1 VGAVLHLASTQAS
14 AGNQASRNSRLAFT
28 HPTRSAAHAIAQAAF
43 KSVVK
48 PAASG
53 LLVAGLLAL
62 AGCGNNYRPVISA
75 ISPVGP
81 ATLSTKYA
89 VAISNPGPGLPG
101 LATFVDFSGDSVVIT
116 ANIGVNP
123 QYLILGSS
131 GSEGYSING
140 DGTLSSFAITPTLLT
155 SQVAQTTLP
164 QSPYMQTACPLTPTT
179 TGTTTTTST
188 APTNCL
194 ATSIFPQGTYTYVT
208 QPGQTPAVGEFS
220 GTPPAL
226 QQNISNIGANPV
238 FIAGAPLAP
247 RIYSI
252 STSAPISAG
261 CTTGFGSVAA
271 ISTLTNSVDS
281 THCVGINPVYG
292 VMTAAF
298 QRTFIMN
305 HGDGTAANPGSVTV
319 INSQQDTLDSGVTN
333 GTITDTLA
341 AGTAAVGPIWADMAP
356 TLNELLVVNQG
367 VSGSTGSVSVF
378 NIPLC
383 STSALP
389 TNPNC
394 NMTNPV
400 DATGFGMTLANIP
413 VGHNPIMIAALQ
425 DGSQAFV
432 INQGDSTVSVINL
445 TTLTVTA
452 TIPLPNTPNP
462 TFVAATT
469 GTPLGKVY
477 VTSTTSPT
485 MTIIRTD
492 TDTIDTTVDL
502 QGTGVQVRVTAP

>member
-1 VGAVLHLASTQAS
+1 LHLARTQAS
-14 AGNQASRNSRLAFT
+14 AGNQASRNARLAVT
-28 HPTRSAAHAIAQAAF
+28 HPIRPTAHAIAQAAI

-48 PAASG
+48 PIASG
-53 LLVAGLLAL
+53 VVVAGLLAL
-62 AGCGNNYRPVISA
+62 AGCGNNYRPVITA

-81 ATLSTKYA
+81 ASLPTKYA
-89 VAISNPGPGLPG
+89 VAISNPGPNLPG

-123 QYLILGSS
+123 QYLILGGS

-140 DGTLSSFAITPTLLT
+140 DGTLSSFAITPSLLS

-164 QSPYMQTACPLTPTT
+164 QSPYLQSACPLTPTT
-179 TGTTTTTST
+179 SGTPTSCL
-188 APTNCL
+188 PT
-194 ATSIFPQGTYTYVT
+194 SVFPQGTFTYLT
-208 QPGQTPAVGEFS
+208 QPGQTPQVGEFS

-238 FIAGAPLAP
+238 FIAGAPAAP

-252 STSAPISAG
+252 STGAPAGAG
-261 CTTGFGSVAA
+261 CATGLGSVAA
-271 ISTLTNSVDS
+271 INTATNSVDS
-281 THCVGINPVYG
+281 TLCVGTDPVYG

-305 HGDGTAANPGSVTV
+305 HGSNNITV
-319 INSQQDTLDSGVTN
+319 INSQQNTLDAGVPN
-333 GTITDTLA
+333 GIIADPN
-341 AGTAAVGPIWADMAP
+341 AVGPIWADQAP
-356 TLNELLVVNQG
+356 SLNELLVVNQG
-367 VSGSTGSVSVF
+367 NGTTPGSVSIFSV
-378 NIPLC
+378 PLC
-383 STSALP
+383 SISALA

-394 NMTNPV
+394 NLANPV
-400 DATGFGMTLANIP
+400 DAVGFGTLVANIP
-413 VGHNPIMIAALQ
+413 VGRNPVMIAALQ

-432 INQGDSTVSVINL
+432 INQGDSTVSAINL
-445 TTLTVTA
+445 TTDTVVA
-452 TIPLPNTPNP
+452 TIPIPATPNP
-462 TFVAATT
+462 TFLAATT

-477 VTSTTSPT
+477 VTSTGSPT

-492 TDTIDTTVDL
+492 TNTVESTIDL

>member
-1 VGAVLHLASTQAS
+1 
-14 AGNQASRNSRLAFT
+14 
-28 HPTRSAAHAIAQAAF
+28 
-43 KSVVK
+43 
-48 PAASG
+48 
-53 LLVAGLLAL
+53 LVAGLLAL

-81 ATLSTKYA
+81 AALTTKYA

-101 LATFVDFSGDSVVIT
+101 LATFVDFSGDSILIT

-123 QYLILGSS
+123 QYLILGGS

-140 DGTLSSFAITPTLLT
+140 DGTLSSFAITPSLLT

-164 QSPYMQTACPLTPTT
+164 QTPYNATTCPLTPTT
-179 TGTTTTTST
+179 SGTPTSCL
-188 APTNCL
+188 PT
-194 ATSIFPQGTYTYVT
+194 SVFPQGTYTYLT
-208 QPGQTPAVGEFS
+208 QPGQTPQVGEYS

-226 QQNISNIGANPV
+226 QQEISNIGANPV
-238 FIAGAPLAP
+238 FIAGAPGAP

-252 STSAPISAG
+252 STTAPTTAG
-261 CTTGFGSVAA
+261 CTTAGVGSVGA
-271 ISTLTNSVDS
+271 INTATNSVDS
-281 THCVGINPVYG
+281 TICVGTNPVYG
-292 VMTAAF
+292 VMTAAY

-305 HGDGTAANPGSVTV
+305 YGSNNVTV
-319 INSQQDTLDSGVTN
+319 INSQQNTLDAGVPN
-333 GTITDTLA
+333 GTIADPK
-341 AGTAAVGPIWADMAP
+341 AVGPIWADMAP

-367 VSGSTGSVSVF
+367 NGTTPGSVSIF

-383 STSALP
+383 STSALA

-394 NMTNPV
+394 NLENPV
-400 DATGFGMTLANIP
+400 DATGFGNLIANIP

-432 INQGDSTVSVINL
+432 INEGDSTVSAINL
-445 TTLTVTA
+445 ITDTVTA
-452 TIPLPNTPNP
+452 TIPIPATPNP
-462 TFVAATT
+462 TFLAATT

-485 MTIIRTD
+485 MTILRTD